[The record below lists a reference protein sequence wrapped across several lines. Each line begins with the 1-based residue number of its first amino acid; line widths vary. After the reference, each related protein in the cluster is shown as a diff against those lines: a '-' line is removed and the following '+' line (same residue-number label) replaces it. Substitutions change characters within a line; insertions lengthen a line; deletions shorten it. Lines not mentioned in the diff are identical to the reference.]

1 MNRLDIPFNIRI
13 LQLSD
18 DLLRGLR
25 PVRSLDILEGATNS
39 YHPDGFYSTE
49 IFGRVGDP
57 LRMKSFSY
65 IDIKV
70 SVFHPIIFNRLRKM
84 KALYQGIMS
93 GKEYAKWDAE
103 KRDFVAADQLEG
115 KSGFDFFVRYWDQIV
130 VEDTGSTER
139 QETIALINA
148 YRKEALTNKI
158 VVMPAGY
165 REVETDNGRMREPDI
180 ISFYKRLLSIAN
192 SIAEA
197 AVKLNPEA
205 VNTARYNLQTA
216 FVELYNF
223 IESLVEGKKKLML
236 GKWASRA
243 TFDGTRNVITAM
255 LNTSKELLGDFE
267 VDLNSTQVGLYQ
279 TVKGLRPVV
288 VHAVLT
294 GIIQKAFSTP
304 DQPTM
309 LVDPKT
315 LKRVPV
321 QLKTPIYDKWASVE
335 GLEKQLNKLAIDATR
350 HKPVMVGSHYLALI
364 YQDDHFFKVFFDIG
378 DLPEGLDPSK
388 VRPLSYGELFY
399 VSFYKESARYP
410 LVVTRYPVTGVGSIY
425 PSKVYLRT
433 TVQAKSLLPLND
445 DWEPMD
451 ESYRAAQFPIPGEA
465 FINSQIPHSTRLA
478 LLGADFDGDTM
489 NGLFLYTEDSIEE
502 IDKFIASKKSYIGT
516 DGRPLASISVSTLD
530 LVFHNMSSD

>member
-18 DLLRGLR
+18 ELLRGLR
-25 PVRSLDILEGATNS
+25 PVRSLDILEGASNS
-39 YHPDGFYSTE
+39 YHPDGFYSTD
-49 IFGRVGDP
+49 IFGKVGDP
-57 LRMKSFSY
+57 RRMRSFSY

-70 SVFHPIIFNRLRKM
+70 PVFHPIIFKRLTKM
-84 KALYQGIMS
+84 KALYAGILS
-93 GKEYAKWDAE
+93 GKEYAVWDAE
-103 KRDFVAADQLEG
+103 KRDFVSSDQING
-115 KSGFDFFVRYWDQIV
+115 KTGYDFFVRFWDQIV
-130 VEDTGSTER
+130 IEDTGSTER

-148 YRKEALTNKI
+148 YRKEALTSKI

-165 REVETDNGRMREPDI
+165 REVEVDNGRMREPDI
-180 ISFYKRLLSIAN
+180 IANYKRLLSISN

-205 VNTARYNLQTA
+205 VNTARYNLQVA
-216 FVELYNF
+216 FIDLYEF
-223 IESLVEGKKKLML
+223 IESLVEGKKKLL
-236 GKWASRA
+236 LAKWASRA

-255 LNTSKELLGDFE
+255 MNTSKELLGDHE

-288 VHAVLT
+288 VHAVMT
-294 GIIQKAFSTP
+294 GIIQKIFTTP
-304 DQPTM
+304 DQPAL

-315 LKRVPV
+315 LKSVSVR
-321 QLKTPIYDKWASVE
+321 LKTTDYDKWASVE

-350 HKPVMVGSHYLALI
+350 HKPVMVSGHYMALI
-364 YQDDHFFKVFFDIG
+364 YQDEHFFKVFHNIS

-388 VRPLSYGELFY
+388 VRPLTYGELFY
-399 VSFYKESARYP
+399 IYFYKESSRYP

-433 TVQAKSLLPLND
+433 TVQAKSLLPLD
-445 DWEPMD
+445 DNWEPMD
-451 ESYRAAQFPIPGEA
+451 ESFRAPQFPILGEA

-489 NGLFLYTEDSIEE
+489 NGLFLYSEDSIEE
-502 IDKFIASKKSYIGT
+502 VEKFIGSKKAYVGT